1 MRQWVLTDTCSWMRY
16 GVVFKRC
23 SEMPLL
29 VKGRELSEEKLSVG
43 NAAFRPYH
51 YNVHI

>member
-1 MRQWVLTDTCSWMRY
+1 MRQWVLTDTCSWMWY
-16 GVVFKRC
+16 GVVFERC
-23 SEMPLL
+23 SGMPLL
-29 VKGRELSEEKLSVG
+29 VKGGGLNEDKPSVG